1 MTQKV
6 IISGHSSG
14 LGKALAIY
22 YAGKGAAVLGIARK
36 TLLGLPEN
44 IQQISLDLSDMAA
57 LQNFCEQTVLAEFTA
72 DASEVILINNAGTV
86 LPNALAGRQDSGQIV
101 SAVGLNI
108 TAPLVLSNMLMQL
121 IDGCT
126 LKIIHISSGAGRKPY
141 PGWSVYGATKA
152 ALDHHALCVAA
163 EGHHN
168 VRIASIAP
176 GVVDTDMQAQIR
188 ATDESSFPMRSYFE
202 SLKTEGSLA
211 GPRQTAERIA
221 AMIEDKDF
229 GRQVLAD
236 VRDYC
241 GINNTEQ

>member
-14 LGKALAIY
+14 LGKALATY
-22 YAGKGAAVLGIARK
+22 YAEKGAAVLGIARRK
-36 TLLGLPEN
+36 SADLMEN
-44 IQQISLDLSDMAA
+44 IQQISLDLSDTAA
-57 LQNFCEQTVLAEFTA
+57 LQNFCQQPVLAEFTA
-72 DASEVILINNAGTV
+72 NASEVILINNAATV
-86 LPNALAGRQDSGQIV
+86 LPNALLGRQNDMEIAA
-101 SAVGLNI
+101 AVGLNI
-108 TAPLVLSNMLMQL
+108 TAPLILSNMM
-121 IDGCT
+121 IRATNGRA

-163 EGHHN
+163 EQHEN

-188 ATDESSFPMRSYFE
+188 SADESSFPMRPYFE
-202 SLKTEGSLA
+202 ALKTEGSLV
-211 GPRQTAERIA
+211 GPRQTVERIA

-229 GRQVLAD
+229 GRYVLAD

-241 GINNTEQ
+241 SINK